1 METVLFY
8 KGKHIFTQACKYLA
22 LLGLAF
28 LFFLPIY
35 WVFKG
40 SLQPNADIKAWPP
53 IWVPW
58 PATLDNF
65 KTACRWR
72 GSRSTRWSSRW
83 EPSPPTWCFA
93 RWPATRW
100 PGSAFGAETLFSF

>member
-65 KTACRWR
+65 KTAFGLLPLARFAFN
-72 GSRSTRWSSRW
+72 SLVIA
-83 EPSPPTWCFA
+83 WCFA

>member
-40 SLQPNADIKAWPP
+40 SLQPNADNQGLA
-53 IWVPW
+53 
-58 PATLDNF
+58 AHL
-65 KTACRWR
+65 
-72 GSRSTRWSSRW
+72 
-83 EPSPPTWCFA
+83 
-93 RWPATRW
+93 
-100 PGSAFGAETLFSF
+100 GALAGHAGQL